1 VVDRYVLNVKG
12 ESAGAAIIL
21 FQSALGYPS
30 EDSSNNPAIVI
41 FIIDG

>member
-1 VVDRYVLNVKG
+1 MVDRYVLNVKG

-21 FQSALGYPS
+21 LQSALGYQS